1 MGYTHYWTP
10 VVHTPNEKKKRFD
23 KFFEVCKKLYEN
35 LPEHSES
42 AGGYYKEHPIVIVG
56 GLGEGKPMIGEYMTE
71 KEQIVVGQHTEWK
84 TINHGRCVWFNG
96 TDEGNLSHET
106 FAIYEDEADWSF
118 CKTARKPYD
127 LLVCACLIAAGKILG
142 YKINTD
148 GTLEDWKPA
157 FDFYAKVTG
166 VKEVVKSKSKFLNKV
181 KQEANANS

>member
-10 VVHTPNEKKKRFD
+10 VVHSPKEKKKRFD
-23 KFFEVCKKLYEN
+23 KFFAVCKKLYEN

-42 AGGYYKEHPIVIVG
+42 AGGYYKEQPIKIAG
-56 GLGEGKPMIGEYMTE
+56 GLGEDRPLIGEYLTE
-71 KEQIVVGQHTEWK
+71 HEQIVVGGHIEWK

-96 TDEGNLSHET
+96 TDEDGMSHET
-106 FAIYEDEADWSF
+106 FAIYEDEASWSF

-148 GTLEDWKPA
+148 GDLADWKPA
-157 FDFYAKVTG
+157 FDFYAKVTN
-166 VKEVVKSKSKFLNKV
+166 VKKVVKSKSKFLNKKLV
-181 KQEANANS
+181 KVKPK